1 MRPSNAHPPTAED
14 RDRLPPDIETM
25 RVTADRLLDP
35 DAAPGVLPPSAVE
48 VDTLIQLMRG
58 QLELLIPDI
67 QRVTGEDPKNVA
79 HYCALA
85 CVGEARERLRL
96 EPGSGR
102 DRAAAYARRL
112 ARVLNALCDHY
123 ENIGMRS

>member
-1 MRPSNAHPPTAED
+1 MRPGNAHRPTAED
-14 RDRLPPDIETM
+14 QDRLPPDIELM

-35 DAAPGVLPPSAVE
+35 DAAPGVLPLSAAE
-48 VDTLIQLMRG
+48 VDALIQLMRG
-58 QLELLIPDI
+58 QVELLIPDI
-67 QRVTGEDPKNVA
+67 QRVTGDHPENVA

-96 EPGSGR
+96 KPGSGP
-102 DRAAAYARRL
+102 DRAVAYARRL

-123 ENIGMRS
+123 ENIGVRS

>member
-1 MRPSNAHPPTAED
+1 MRPTNAHPPTAED
-14 RDRLPPDIETM
+14 RNRLPPDIEMM

-35 DAAPGVLPPSAVE
+35 DATPGVLPLSAAE
-48 VDTLIQLMRG
+48 LDILIQLMRG

-67 QRVTGEDPKNVA
+67 QRVTGEHPKNVA

-96 EPGSGR
+96 EPGSGW
-102 DRAAAYARRL
+102 DRVVAYGRRL

-123 ENIGMRS
+123 ENIGVRS

>member
-1 MRPSNAHPPTAED
+1 MRPGNAHPPTAED
-14 RDRLPPDIETM
+14 RDRLPPDIEMM

-35 DAAPGVLPPSAVE
+35 DAAPGVLPPSAAE
-48 VDTLIQLMRG
+48 VDILIQLMRG

-67 QRVTGEDPKNVA
+67 QRVTGEHPKNVA

-102 DRAAAYARRL
+102 DRAVAYGRRL

-123 ENIGMRS
+123 ENIGLRS

>member
-1 MRPSNAHPPTAED
+1 MRPGNAHPPTAED
-14 RDRLPPDIETM
+14 GDRLPPDIETM

-35 DAAPGVLPPSAVE
+35 DAAPGVLPPSAAE
-48 VDTLIQLMRG
+48 LDTLIQLMRG
-58 QLELLIPDI
+58 QVELLIPDI
-67 QRVTGEDPKNVA
+67 QRVTGEHPKNVS

-102 DRAAAYARRL
+102 DRAVTYGRRL

-123 ENIGMRS
+123 ENIGVRS